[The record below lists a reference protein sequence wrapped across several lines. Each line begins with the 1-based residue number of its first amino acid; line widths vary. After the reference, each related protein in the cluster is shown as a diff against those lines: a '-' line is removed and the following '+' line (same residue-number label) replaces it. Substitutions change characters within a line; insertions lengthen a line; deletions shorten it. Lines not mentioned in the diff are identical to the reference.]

1 MKSSVINQEICAAPP
16 ILSFFYLFR
25 YILNLFFIDEIALTA
40 NNRYSVA
47 SLLTTET
54 NEVSGVEK
62 SQIKNKISPFA
73 TLSRND
79 EVSDLRSVEM
89 AVCEIFG

>member
-1 MKSSVINQEICAAPP
+1 MRGAAHFE
-16 ILSFFYLFR
+16 FFLFVQI
-25 YILNLFFIDEIALTA
+25 YIKPVFIDAIALTA
-40 NNRYSVA
+40 SNRYSVA

>member
-1 MKSSVINQEICAAPP
+1 M
-16 ILSFFYLFR
+16 FR
-25 YILNLFFIDEIALTA
+25 YILNLFFIDAIALTE
-40 NNRYSVA
+40 NSRYSVA

-79 EVSDLRSVEM
+79 KGSDLRSVEM

>member
-1 MKSSVINQEICAAPP
+1 MKGGRRRAKICAAPP

>member
-1 MKSSVINQEICAAPP
+1 MRGAAHFDF
-16 ILSFFYLFR
+16 SYLFR
-25 YILNLFFIDEIALTA
+25 YILNLFFIDAIALTA
-40 NNRYSVA
+40 SNRYSVA

-79 EVSDLRSVEM
+79 KGSDLRSVEM